1 VPNLSRMSQV
11 APLFRPHQGIGYH
24 SLEPVTRKRS
34 MKVMSI
40 SLAAAF
46 VLGLSLAVGHA
57 QDFAADVVY
66 TAATKANASSAAN
79 RDIVRYSFEALR

>member
-1 VPNLSRMSQV
+1 
-11 APLFRPHQGIGYH
+11 
-24 SLEPVTRKRS
+24 
-34 MKVMSI
+34 MKFMSI
-40 SLAAAF
+40 SLAVAF